1 MKYENYFS
9 QLQKNMKQL
18 SEFIF
23 CVALFISAVLERE
36 EVDGAKANQKACNT
50 YTVQQGKATKK
61 LFQVI
66 SSIYIAFIF
75 LKILKETPAIA

>member
-1 MKYENYFS
+1 
-9 QLQKNMKQL
+9 MKQL

-23 CVALFISAVLERE
+23 CVALFICAVLERE

-61 LFQVI
+61 LF
-66 SSIYIAFIF
+66 
-75 LKILKETPAIA
+75 